1 MKEESKIF
9 AVYESDGQMSKQWE
23 VQMGLFT
30 SEVLAI
36 NAIIDNNRFELDDV
50 LDLDYVDE
58 DMSEE
63 DKYQM
68 MDDSIRE
75 ELKRWGQ
82 VRGGDLSYYIKEVD
96 LNKWDEI

>member
-1 MKEESKIF
+1 MIHELLLEQVTGIGVF
-9 AVYESDGQMSKQWE
+9 W
-23 VQMGLFT
+23 
-30 SEVLAI
+30 
-36 NAIIDNNRFELDDV
+36 FELDDV

-82 VRGGDLSYYIKEVD
+82 VRGGDLSYYIKEVE